1 MTGFTSCRNPQC
13 AMIRID
19 RIVVIGLVTTNTGGG
34 GIVVIP
40 ARVTAVA
47 INRCMRAGQQI
58 IIIMNGKGRRAPAG
72 IGRMTFIAGGRKA
85 KRNVIGIGGIVVIGL
100 VTSYTRG
107 GGIVVIAA
115 RVTAVAIN
123 RCMAAGQRIII
134 IMNGKGSRAP
144 AGTGRMTFIA
154 GGRKS
159 KRNVIWVGGIVVI
172 GLVTTHAGG
181 GGIVVIPARVTAVAI
196 GRSMGSS

>member
-1 MTGFTSCRNPQC
+1 MIWIRCLVVISLMAAETGCWDIGVVIALMTSETVNGKMSALQNIIIIVNWERCRLPVRDCCMTGFTSCRNPQC

-123 RCMAAGQRIII
+123 RCMAAG
-134 IMNGKGSRAP
+134 
-144 AGTGRMTFIA
+144 
-154 GGRKS
+154 
-159 KRNVIWVGGIVVI
+159 
-172 GLVTTHAGG
+172 
-181 GGIVVIPARVTAVAI
+181 
-196 GRSMGSS
+196 